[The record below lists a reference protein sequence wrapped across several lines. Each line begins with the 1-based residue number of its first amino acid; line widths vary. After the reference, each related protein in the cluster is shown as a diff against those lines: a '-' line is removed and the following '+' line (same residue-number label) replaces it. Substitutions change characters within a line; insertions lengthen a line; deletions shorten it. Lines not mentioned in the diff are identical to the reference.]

1 MAGNAGRISDQADGD
16 STQVAQRPSAAQPV
30 PPTRQRLRIT
40 FARGDNVRYVG
51 HLDMVRTWERIIR
64 RADLP
69 IAYSEGF
76 NPHPR
81 LAFAAALPVGCT
93 SDQEVLDVILSRP
106 CDLADTWRRLDQAA
120 PAGIA
125 VVDLA
130 EVPYSAPAL
139 QTQTRATEFV
149 VTPSEELSVEEA
161 QARVRSLLDRPSI
174 ERQRRDKTYDLRP
187 LILDLWVET
196 GEDGRARIVMQ
207 LKAEESGTGRP
218 DEVASALGWDAAA
231 VKIHRRRIFFAA

>member
-1 MAGNAGRISDQADGD
+1 MDVHEAPAGPA
-16 STQVAQRPSAAQPV
+16 RPNHLNRRRV
-30 PPTRQRLRIT
+30 RIT

-51 HLDMVRTWERIIR
+51 HLDMARTWERIVR
-64 RADLP
+64 RAGLP
-69 IAYSEGF
+69 MAYSEGF
-76 NPHPR
+76 NPRPR

-93 SDQEVLDVILSRP
+93 SDQEVLDVILSEPREP
-106 CDLADTWRRLDQAA
+106 AEIRDCLNRAA
-120 PAGIA
+120 PAGIT
-125 VVDLA
+125 VLDVA

-139 QTQTRATEFV
+139 QTQTRAAEFV
-149 VTPSEELSVEEA
+149 VAPFEELSVEEA

-174 ERQRRDKTYDLRP
+174 ERKRRDKTYDLRP

-196 GEDGRARIVMQ
+196 GEDGRARIGMK

-231 VKIHRRRIFFAA
+231 VKIHRRRMFFAEPDAD